1 MLVIKKMSS
10 ELKRAIV
17 NLERKKKKKLVRL
30 RQAYNGILSGGRDP
44 GSVIKIG
51 EDWPRPGEI
60 QALQRR
66 KDTINWKATCT
77 ALKKQN
83 SLLKKENTRLKKE
96 LNSMKSRKDVNCK
109 QKLDMIQHKLTKIED
124 QHKKDEEQHKKE
136 CRDEQEMILREYRT
150 YFDSMHGHLTNDIEK
165 TNEER
170 RKLHE
175 QNDHLQINIK
185 KCEMTVQELEK
196 RQEHQRNIWLE
207 AIRKSKEANKQEKQ
221 YDMI

>member
-1 MLVIKKMSS
+1 MSS

-17 NLERKKKKKLVRL
+17 NLERRKKKKLVRL

-44 GSVIKIG
+44 GGSVITIG

-66 KDTINWKATCT
+66 KDNINWKATCQ

-83 SLLKKENTRLKKE
+83 SHLKKENTRLKKE
-96 LNSMKSRKDVNCK
+96 LNDMKSRKDANCK
-109 QKLDMIQHKLTKIED
+109 QKLDMIQHKLTQIEE
-124 QHKKDEEQHKKE
+124 QHKINEEQHKKE

-150 YFDSMHGHLTNDIEK
+150 YFDSMHRHLTKDIEK

-175 QNDHLQINIK
+175 QNDQLQLNIK
-185 KCEMTVQELEK
+185 TCETTVQELEK
-196 RQEHQRNIWLE
+196 RQQHQRNIWLE